1 MKEKKTV
8 ACVVL
13 GVSIVS
19 LISLLVGAFAE
30 SLVDFNRDYGKYV
43 NVVGGLTLV
52 AFLLG
57 TAFITA
63 FFVNKKKRFEVNLGL
78 LIAVVA
84 YGVISLIALACSED
98 TYNAA
103 FNTYLTTVITLM
115 VSAALTFTSWLY
127 LTLIKKKEV
136 VAPAEEPTEQ
146 TSEKGE

>member
-8 ACVVL
+8 ACVIL

-30 SLVDFNRDYGKYV
+30 SIVDLSSSYESDK
-43 NVVGGLTLV
+43 VVGGLTLV

-57 TAFITA
+57 TAFITV
-63 FFVNKKKRFEVNLGL
+63 FFANKKYRFAVNLGL

-84 YGVISLIALACSED
+84 YCVISLIALRIKYEFVRD
-98 TYNAA
+98 V
-103 FNTYLTTVITLM
+103 YLTMALTLM
-115 VSAALTFTSWLY
+115 VSAALTFASWLY
-127 LTLIKKKEV
+127 LTLIKKKEEA
-136 VAPAEEPTEQ
+136 APVDEPTEQ